1 MSNIRSEMIM
11 LSNLN
16 CPVCAA
22 KLETA
27 VRGTPG
33 VSEAKVIF
41 GAGSLNVT
49 YNADAV
55 SFEQIAEIVSK
66 MGLGV
71 AGRVP
76 RA

>member
-49 YNADAV
+49 YDADAV
-55 SFEQIAEIVSK
+55 SFEQMWSCKV
-66 MGLGV
+66 GLGV
-71 AGRVP
+71 GRVP